1 MARPKTKTPAAK
13 TTYQC
18 ETCGTVFTGKKCP
31 ECAETTAVL
40 ELSADGIPIT
50 DIQSVIGPR
59 PRPAIVL
66 GDNDLLDPEE
76 EMRRLAAIEH
86 KQIITDTMLDKAKAR
101 RADEE
106 AKMIRSEQELE
117 LTKKGFMDTKSA
129 VAGESASGAPSMPQ
143 STMNVAPGMI
153 IKELGN
159 WSPEDRAA
167 FLDDLESNPQRAAAL
182 SMLGNPQMQQMQ
194 NPMMMGGMNPMMMG
208 GMQQQPAP
216 TPQPSM
222 AETMS
227 AMLGVMQKMQ
237 EMSMANQPK
246 DTGMDRVLD
255 KLEAIEKR
263 NSELEL
269 KIVEMGSAANPMDME
284 AVRGMVR
291 DAQEQARGGQDDM
304 LGSFQQITGFINQM
318 EELGLVRSRT
328 GDEAASLE
336 EKRWNAEFRLKEKKI
351 DREYEDKKTAA
362 QVEREKQNASSAML
376 QSFMNIATAQH
387 EDDSPEEEEPVVQQK
402 RVPSVMT

>member
-1 MARPKTKTPAAK
+1 MARPKTKTTVSK
-13 TTYQC
+13 TAYQC

-31 ECAETTAVL
+31 ECAETTAIL
-40 ELSADGIPIT
+40 ELSADGIPVT
-50 DIQSVIGPR
+50 DIQSVIGPQ
-59 PRPAIVL
+59 PRPSIVL

-106 AKMIRSEQELE
+106 AKMIRSQQELE
-117 LTKKGFMDTKSA
+117 LTKKGFMDTKSI
-129 VAGESASGAPSMPQ
+129 VSGDSANGTPSMPQ

-159 WSPEDRAA
+159 WSPEDRDA

-194 NPMMMGGMNPMMMG
+194 NPMMGQMMNPMMMG

-216 TPQPSM
+216 APQPSM

-227 AMLGVMQKMQ
+227 AMLGIMQKMQ
-237 EMSMANQPK
+237 EMSNANQPK
-246 DTGMDRVLD
+246 DNGLDRVMD
-255 KLEAIEKR
+255 KLERIEKR

-269 KIVEMGSAANPMDME
+269 KIVEMGSMANPMDME

-291 DAQEQARGGQDDM
+291 DAQEQARSGQDDM

-318 EELGLVRSRT
+318 EELGLVRSRS
-328 GDEAASLE
+328 GADAATLE
-336 EKRWNAEFRLKEKKI
+336 EKQWNAEFKLREKTM

-362 QVEREKQNASSAML
+362 QIEREKQNASSAML
-376 QSFMNIATAQH
+376 QSFMNIATAQSD
-387 EDDSPEEEEPVVQQK
+387 EIAREEEKPEVQQT
-402 RVPSVMT
+402 RVASVMS